1 MGAEEKDENSSR
13 SRYVEKLLNL
23 YLGLPETGCRTSRH
37 DRQLAY
43 QLYEQ
48 KVPIETIEMAMLLA
62 SARRIYRDQRYAA
75 LRPIR
80 SLHYFLPVVEEVL
93 ANPLPPTYVQYL
105 RYKLASL
112 SAGKPISK

>member
-1 MGAEEKDENSSR
+1 MKVGEKDGSSR
-13 SRYVEKLLNL
+13 SQYVEKLLNL
-23 YLGLPETGCRTSRH
+23 YLGLPETGCRASRY
-37 DRQLAY
+37 DRQLAD

-48 KVPIETIEMAMLLA
+48 KVEIETIEVAMVLA
-62 SARRIYRDQRYAA
+62 SARRIYRDPSRAA
-75 LRPIR
+75 LGPIR